1 MYSNLTLYY
10 LNQIGIRPWIK
21 REVQEQLQEKPNS
34 VKLAVFVSSTLSTKA
49 RSLLQQMIRYL
60 NLNEDELT
68 VIPTQK
74 DELNRYASLKPFA
87 TLVFGLSQEQL
98 LAKEQ
103 TPVFNTLD
111 LDYLLSNPREKRTV
125 FKVLSEIKQL
135 VS

>member
-34 VKLAVFVSSTLSTKA
+34 VKVAVFVSSTLSTKA

-74 DELNRYASLKPFA
+74 EELPRYASLTPFA